1 MRGENA
7 RNMAGDLIFAG
18 TPPHAWGKRR
28 HVKNLFRKRN
38 TPTCVGKT
46 PKHKEGKEHG
56 QEHPHMR
63 GETSGEKVSVSPDF
77 GPPPHAWGKLV
88 IAAALEVNT
97 RNTPTCVGKTSGG
110 RWWGAGRRN
119 TPTCVGKTLFR
130 KTHRKSCRWHYT
142 THRRALQ
149 SLTNRTQN

>member
-1 MRGENA
+1 
-7 RNMAGDLIFAG
+7 
-18 TPPHAWGKRR
+18 
-28 HVKNLFRKRN
+28 
-38 TPTCVGKT
+38 
-46 PKHKEGKEHG
+46 
-56 QEHPHMR
+56 MR

-97 RNTPTCVGKTSGG
+97 RNTPTCVGKT
-110 RWWGAGRRN
+110 
-119 TPTCVGKTLFR
+119 LFR